1 MGIRNAKDTARL
13 QSYIAKINQQ
23 PKIHAGLLEIIL
35 DLSEIRCRQ
44 EPYGLKLENDLLFD
58 KKIDD
63 ISGITQTELS
73 YITQTIRPEPLFES
87 IRVLFLA
94 RESSKLV
101 MHVKTSTN
109 NGERKLRM
117 QDFCIRF
124 IRSHS
129 QCFFLD
135 AHSHCSGARLIYDFT
150 SYSGYLVDSEWTKL
164 WIRNPGIDL
173 PFSPLLPL
181 QKTSLSRKKASFVG
195 ST

>member
-44 EPYGLKLENDLLFD
+44 EPYGLKLENDLLFYE
-58 KKIDD
+58 KIDD

-73 YITQTIRPEPLFES
+73 YIPQTTPPEPLFES
-87 IRVLFLA
+87 IRILFLP
-94 RESSKLV
+94 RESTKLV

-117 QDFCIRF
+117 QDLCIGC

-135 AHSHCSGARLIYDFT
+135 AHSYCSGARLNYDFT
-150 SYSGYLVDSEWTKL
+150 RDSG
-164 WIRNPGIDL
+164 
-173 PFSPLLPL
+173 
-181 QKTSLSRKKASFVG
+181 
-195 ST
+195 